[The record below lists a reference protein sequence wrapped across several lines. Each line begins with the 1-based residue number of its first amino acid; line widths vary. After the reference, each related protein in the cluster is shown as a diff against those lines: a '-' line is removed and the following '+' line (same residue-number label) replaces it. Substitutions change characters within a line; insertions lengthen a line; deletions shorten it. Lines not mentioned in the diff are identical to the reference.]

1 MISAGSTRGSGK
13 DGSFMSSSA
22 DGTSSPGST
31 VEAGA
36 VVDVEGASVVVGSTV
51 SAVVLSPAPQAETK
65 SAKPAA
71 MERVVLRTPR
81 ETWRSAPSFIECRR
95 SDTVLSRRRDECH
108 RCDHLCIAATIA
120 WFARAMTKSA
130 PKRRSRGSRG
140 LALSAVV
147 LIALVVGA
155 IVWTAGSD
163 DSPEP
168 ADPAP
173 EVTLEFFE
181 GSSQQLSDL
190 RGKPVVL
197 NFWASWC
204 PACIS
209 EMPAFGEVH
218 RRFGDEVEFIG
229 VNMQEV
235 DLDAAMDLVEQTGVD
250 YRLVHD
256 VDGSIYNAFGG
267 IAMPTTVFISADGSV
282 ELTHSGAMFEE
293 ELTETIRSELLG

>member
-1 MISAGSTRGSGK
+1 MAKQT
-13 DGSFMSSSA
+13 
-22 DGTSSPGST
+22 
-31 VEAGA
+31 
-36 VVDVEGASVVVGSTV
+36 ASN
-51 SAVVLSPAPQAETK
+51 
-65 SAKPAA
+65 
-71 MERVVLRTPR
+71 
-81 ETWRSAPSFIECRR
+81 RR
-95 SDTVLSRRRDECH
+95 N
-108 RCDHLCIAATIA
+108 
-120 WFARAMTKSA
+120 AR
-130 PKRRSRGSRG
+130 SRG
-140 LALSAVV
+140 LALFAVAV
-147 LIALVVGA
+147 IALVVGA
-155 IVWTAGSD
+155 IVWTTGSD
-163 DSPEP
+163 DTAEP

-173 EVTLEFFE
+173 EVTLEFFD
-181 GSSQQLSDL
+181 GTSQQLSDL

-235 DLDAAMDLVEQTGVD
+235 DLDAALDLVEQTGVE

-256 VDGSIYNAFGG
+256 VDGSMYNAFGG

-282 ELTHSGAMFEE
+282 ELTHAGAMFEE

>member
-1 MISAGSTRGSGK
+1 MAKQSASKQGGAGS
-13 DGSFMSSSA
+13 
-22 DGTSSPGST
+22 
-31 VEAGA
+31 
-36 VVDVEGASVVVGSTV
+36 
-51 SAVVLSPAPQAETK
+51 
-65 SAKPAA
+65 
-71 MERVVLRTPR
+71 
-81 ETWRSAPSFIECRR
+81 RR
-95 SDTVLSRRRDECH
+95 LV
-108 RCDHLCIAATIA
+108 
-120 WFARAMTKSA
+120 
-130 PKRRSRGSRG
+130 
-140 LALSAVV
+140 LSAVV

-155 IVWTAGSD
+155 IVWTTGSD
-163 DSPEP
+163 DSAEP

-181 GSSQQLSDL
+181 GNSQQLSDL

-218 RRFGDEVEFIG
+218 RRLGDEVEFIG

-235 DLDAAMDLVEQTGVD
+235 DLDAAMSLVEQTGVE

-282 ELTHSGAMFEE
+282 ELTHAGAMFEE